1 MKKITLFILLG
12 LGISAAN
19 AQSSW
24 SFLQNKNLSAGIG
37 IQSSDGTLNI
47 NYLKKENRNQLLL
60 ISKKDMNC
68 LICNMEFN
76 FGNRAINAEVE
87 YLYKNS
93 NNEYI
98 YAILNKSV
106 MLRGF
111 SYAGNFTITN
121 LKNNDRYNFSGNVPV
136 NFFNKSDFIEWQNKN
151 KTYQTDSLNYYTGK
165 SNSII
170 YATIAVNEKISSI
183 QTISMNGLNLNC
195 NPSCDIQVY
204 FSSGNV
210 NYKIIREDNVGKIV
224 YRLPENFIQDMRTY
238 NKGKDLFSIKVNSV
252 EKGDIIFKFDSST
265 FEPLRLVG
273 R

>member
-47 NYLKKENRNQLLL
+47 NYLKKEDRNQLLL

-76 FGNRAINAEVE
+76 FGNRSVNADVE

-93 NNEYI
+93 NNEHI
-98 YAILNKSV
+98 YAVLNKAV
-106 MLRGF
+106 ILRGF
-111 SYAGNFTITN
+111 SYAGNFAVTN
-121 LKNNDRYNFSGNVPV
+121 MKGNSVYNFSGTVPV
-136 NFFNKSDFIEWQNKN
+136 KFFNNSDFTEWQKKN
-151 KTYQTDSLNYYTGK
+151 DNYQTDSLNYYTGK
-165 SNSII
+165 GDSII
-170 YATIAVNEKISSI
+170 YATLAANQRIVNI
-183 QTISMNGLNLNC
+183 QTLSMNGLNLNC

-204 FSSGNV
+204 FSSGQV
-210 NYKIIREDNVGKIV
+210 TYKVIREDNLGKIV
-224 YRLPENFIQDMRTY
+224 YRLPETFIQDMKSY
-238 NKGKDLFSIKVNSV
+238 NKTKDLFSVKVKSV

-265 FEPLRLVG
+265 YTPFAY
-273 R
+273 